1 MYVGVDGCVDVCAE
15 VCVDVGADVDTD
27 DNGGDGESND
37 IIASE
42 RMIFC
47 LFWILLAPI
56 KKKS

>member
-47 LFWILLAPI
+47 LF
-56 KKKS
+56 

>member
-1 MYVGVDGCVDVCAE
+1 MYVGVGGCVDVCAE

-42 RMIFC
+42 RMISFFC
-47 LFWILLAPI
+47 FGLFWILLARI
-56 KKKS
+56 